1 MTPAVMVMT
10 HQELIIRRINYM
22 TVDIIVPVYKPD
34 EKLVYLVE
42 RLQQQDY
49 EIQTIRLINTKSQVT
64 LPDLMMEPYP
74 VEITDIEATN
84 FDHGGTRNMGARAS
98 GADLLI
104 FMTQDAVPA
113 ERSLVSAFVR
123 MFENHQDINIAYGRQ
138 LPNKDCNVVER
149 FTRKFNYPEESK
161 IKSIQDLETLGI
173 KTFFFSDVCGAY
185 RRRPFLQR
193 GGFEAP
199 IIFGEDLVHTA
210 KCVLDGERV
219 AYVAEAKVYHSHNYN
234 CMQQFHRNFD
244 GGVVQAKYSD
254 IFKDVPSEG
263 EGIKLVRKTASYL
276 LRIGKPLLLV
286 ELFFQSA
293 FKYAGFF
300 LGKRY
305 KKLPGAV
312 VRWCTSNPGYFVSK
326 V

>member
-1 MTPAVMVMT
+1 
-10 HQELIIRRINYM
+10 M
-22 TVDIIVPVYKPD
+22 TVDIIIPVYKPD
-34 EKLVYLVE
+34 EKLVRLVE

-49 EIQTIRLINTKSQVT
+49 EIQTIRLINTKSQVP
-64 LPDLMMEPYP
+64 LPEILREPYP
-74 VEITDIEATN
+74 VEIMEIKASE
-84 FDHGGTRNMGARAS
+84 FDHGGTRNMGARS
-98 GADLLI
+98 SDADLLI

-113 ERSLVSAFVR
+113 DRTLVSSFVQT
-123 MFENHQDINIAYGRQ
+123 FETHQDINIAYGRQ
-138 LPNKDCNVVER
+138 LPNRECNVVER
-149 FTRKFNYPEESK
+149 FTRRFNYPEDSK
-161 IKSIQDLETLGI
+161 VKSIQDLESMGI

-185 RRRPFLQR
+185 RRSPFLQR
-193 GGFEAP
+193 GGFETP
-199 IIFGEDLVHTA
+199 IIFGEDLIHTA

-219 AYVAEAKVYHSHNYN
+219 AYVADAMVYHSHNYN

-244 GGVVQAKYSD
+244 GGVVQAIYSE
-254 IFKDVPSEG
+254 IFKDIPSEG
-263 EGIKLVRKTASYL
+263 EGIKLVKQTAAYL
-276 LRIGKPLLLV
+276 LHIGKPLLLV

-305 KKLPGAV
+305 QKLPDFV

>member
-1 MTPAVMVMT
+1 
-10 HQELIIRRINYM
+10 M
-22 TVDIIVPVYKPD
+22 TVDIIIPVYKPD
-34 EKLVYLVE
+34 EKLLSLVE
-42 RLQQQDY
+42 RLQKQDY
-49 EIQTIRLINTKSQVT
+49 EIETIRIINTKSNLA
-64 LPDLMMEPYP
+64 LPTIPMGPYP
-74 VEITDIEATN
+74 VEILEIEAAD
-84 FDHGGTRNMGARAS
+84 FDHGATRNMGARRS
-98 GADLLI
+98 NADLLL

-113 ERSLVSAFVR
+113 DIHLVSSFVEV
-123 MFENHQDINIAYGRQ
+123 FEKYQDLNIAYGRQ

-149 FTRKFNYPEESK
+149 FTRRFNYPEESK
-161 IKSIQDLETLGI
+161 IKSIQDLETMGI

-185 RRRPFLQR
+185 RRRAFLQR

-219 AYVAEAKVYHSHNYN
+219 AYVAEARVYHSHNYN
-234 CMQQFHRNFD
+234 CLQQFHRNFD
-244 GGVVQAKYSD
+244 GGVVQALYPE
-254 IFKDVPSEG
+254 IFKDIPSEG
-263 EGIKLVRKTASYL
+263 EGIKLVKKTAAYL
-276 LRIGKPLLLV
+276 FRIGKPFLLV

-305 KKLPGAV
+305 KRLPAFLV
-312 VRWCTSNPGYFVSK
+312 KWCSSNPGYFVSK

>member
-1 MTPAVMVMT
+1 
-10 HQELIIRRINYM
+10 M
-22 TVDIIVPVYKPD
+22 TVDIIIPVYKPD
-34 EKLVYLVE
+34 EKLVYLVD

-49 EIQTIRLINTKSQVT
+49 EIKTIRLINTKSRVPLPTVT
-64 LPDLMMEPYP
+64 MEPYP
-74 VEITDIEATN
+74 VEITEIEVAD
-84 FDHGGTRNMGARAS
+84 FDHGATRNMGARS
-98 GADLLI
+98 SDADLLI

-113 ERSLVSAFVR
+113 EHNLISSFVQV
-123 MFENHQDINIAYGRQ
+123 FESHQDLNIAYGRQ
-138 LPNKDCNVVER
+138 LPNKDCKLVER
-149 FTRKFNYPEESK
+149 FTRQFNYPEKSK
-161 IKSIQDLETLGI
+161 IKSIQDLESMGI

-193 GGFEAP
+193 GGFESP

-234 CMQQFHRNFD
+234 CLQQFHRNFD
-244 GGVVQAKYSD
+244 GGVVQAVYSE
-254 IFKDVPSEG
+254 IFKDIPSEG
-263 EGIKLVRKTASYL
+263 EGIKLVKQTAAYL
-276 LRIGKPLLLV
+276 FRIGKPYLLV

-312 VRWCTSNPGYFVSK
+312 VHWCTSNPGYFVSK